1 MKFVIKMDKVK
12 VCLTTQNYRILELQ
26 ILSMKESDG
35 ILTIELNSKN
45 SEISTLDDVIF
56 VRNVCYEYD
65 DNNVGI
71 SSYKTRITNIDNSG
85 SNTLITIEAPSNQS
99 FNLSSLEEVNDYYK
113 LTTIGNHYLFPQDWL
128 TSGST
133 ENLYYVNLVNGESGD
148 VCTINDVYLNDNGR
162 TNNLIPLIEYPF
174 NIENVVSYNE
184 CDGDAPYS
192 SVTPNYYYVHS
203 GLSLNEIYIK
213 KEGLIVEKDKLYN
226 SLFLPYNLFYY
237 RDSEGNCKLWED
249 NFDYEDNGSILGKYT
264 SIPKDKE
271 YSEVIFAKDEMSI
284 KIGFGLSQEIDYKH
298 LYQEENVTNLFTQKV
313 KEAVVDNTP
322 IIDMEKVKFAPYIS
336 ECDKEGNIIDG
347 TEISASALTFNLH
360 FRVRK
365 DLEESW
371 QYDTKSVDYWNTV
384 PNYLYMV
391 SDSKVVNS
399 SDMLYYLG
407 FTDNDVQNQK
417 NKLKK
422 SFLRLSFYDD
432 INPLTQKLLYYST
445 IFIDSGEIFGKYV
458 KAKEELRK
466 KDESTDNVVLTSSC
480 LTENRLDSKFV
491 IRDEYYTE
499 KCSEGFNIYYF
510 PGDIIESENMEKTI
524 YMKIE
529 FNHAGFGRTI
539 PMITCGNSDG
549 SGNIGSLSLKEYR
562 RRLYIKL
569 KLKYIN
575 GKYIYVISEKN
586 TCIKQNEDN
595 NATIVFNLFEPI
607 LDAKD
612 N

>member
-12 VCLTTQNYRILELQ
+12 VCLTTQNCRVLELQ
-26 ILSMKESDG
+26 IKSMKESGG
-35 ILTIELNSKN
+35 ILTIELNGKN

-56 VRNVCYEYD
+56 IRNVCYEYD

-71 SSYKTRITNIDNSG
+71 SSYKTRILNIDNSN
-85 SNTLITIEAPSNQS
+85 SNTKIEIEAPSNQS
-99 FNLSSLEEVNDYYK
+99 FNLTSLEEVDGYYR
-113 LTTIGNHYLFPQDWL
+113 LTTLGNHYLFPQDWL

-148 VCTINDVYLNDNGR
+148 VCTIDNVYLNDNSR
-162 TNNLIPLIEYPF
+162 TNNIIPLIEYPF
-174 NIENVVSYNE
+174 NIENVVSYNM
-184 CDGDAPYS
+184 CNGDASYS

-213 KEGLIVEKDKLYN
+213 NIVCEKDKLYN
-226 SLFLPYNLFYY
+226 TLFLPYNLFYY
-237 RDSEGNCKLWED
+237 RDSEGNCKLWKD
-249 NFDYEDNGSILGKYT
+249 NFDYESKGSTLGRYT
-264 SIPKDKE
+264 SIPKEKD

-298 LYQEENVTNLFTQKV
+298 LYQEENVTNLFTEKV
-313 KEAVVDNTP
+313 KDAVINDAPV
-322 IIDMEKVKFAPYIS
+322 IDMEKVKFAPYIS
-336 ECDKEGNIIDG
+336 EYNPEEGKIKEGS
-347 TEISASALTFNLH
+347 EISASALTFNLH

-371 QYDTKSVDYWNTV
+371 QYDTTSIDYWNTV
-384 PNYLYMV
+384 PNYLYMI
-391 SDSKVVNS
+391 SDSKEVNS

-407 FTDNDVQNQK
+407 FTDIDVQNQK

-422 SFLRLSFYDD
+422 SFLRLTFYDD
-432 INPLTQKLLYYST
+432 TNPLTQKLLYYST

-466 KDESTDNVVLTSSC
+466 MNESTDNVVLSSSC
-480 LTENRLDSKFV
+480 LTENRLDCKFV

-510 PGDIIESENMEKTI
+510 PNDIIESENMEKTI

-539 PMITCGNSDG
+539 PMITCGNPDG

-575 GKYIYVISEKN
+575 GKYIYVIDEKN
-586 TCIKQNEDN
+586 SCIKQNEDN

-612 N
+612 S